1 MRQDLEG
8 AVVGDPSWTPALPTL
23 GGQVISAPGWEFLKG
38 KDLSPSLVHPSS
50 APGIQQVFS
59 KGHTIGRM
67 LDAQKVLASDSVK

>member
-50 APGIQQVFS
+50 APGIQ
-59 KGHTIGRM
+59 
-67 LDAQKVLASDSVK
+67 